1 MLPLLMLMV
10 CGSRKRPVSQLFG
23 STIKPEQARNVR
35 EKCGSSILQQRGMS
49 LALRKVY
56 YGKLPSSLKLLEAWA
71 ALTNVNHHRKVS
83 ILLNQWLALT
93 MPRATGPWCSQC
105 VINANQLFKDEQDFS
120 PLKKVKLSVEQV

>member
-1 MLPLLMLMV
+1 M
-10 CGSRKRPVSQLFG
+10 RQLFG

-56 YGKLPSSLKLLEAWA
+56 YGKLPSSLKLLEAWS
-71 ALTNVNHHRKVS
+71 ALTNVNYHRKVS

-93 MPRATGPWCSQC
+93 MLRATGPWCSM
-105 VINANQLFKDEQDFS
+105 VFA
-120 PLKKVKLSVEQV
+120 V